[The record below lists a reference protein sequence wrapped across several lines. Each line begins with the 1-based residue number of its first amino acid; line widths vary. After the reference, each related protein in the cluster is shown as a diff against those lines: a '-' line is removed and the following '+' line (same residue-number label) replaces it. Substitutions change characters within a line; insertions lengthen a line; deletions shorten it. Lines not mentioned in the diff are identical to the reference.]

1 MDTLNATGCST
12 YVSRRDHL
20 LEKKIEI
27 RSTLLILLGRLTII
41 LLSPFPKMTDST
53 IDTVSKT
60 VSKTRN
66 SFLDFKTKIASWGDY
81 TDSDSDDDE
90 PVTPIRTVRTPVRT
104 TTPTTPIAPA
114 APKQCPW
121 APIKTPVVS
130 FKDIEPIRI
139 GFKDVEPAEP
149 IRIGFKDV
157 EPVQPVRI
165 GFNATQRD
173 AKPQSAKPEGP
184 RPQDAKPQS
193 AKQQSATGICT
204 LMVKNLPRDT
214 TPQLLT
220 DQVRAIFASF
230 GPLKDVYIPTN
241 PSGPYAGTIKGFAKV
256 QFLSSQHAFSA
267 SLSKHFLR
275 RNLFVEFAN
284 QDR

>member
-1 MDTLNATGCST
+1 MNATGCST

-60 VSKTRN
+60 VSKTRT

-104 TTPTTPIAPA
+104 TTPTTPVAPA

-193 AKQQSATGICT
+193 AKPQSATGICT

-256 QFLSSQHAFSA
+256 QFLSSQHALSA

>member
-81 TDSDSDDDE
+81 TDSDSDDE
-90 PVTPIRTVRTPVRT
+90 PVTPIRTVRTVRTPVRT
-104 TTPTTPIAPA
+104 PATPAPTTPVATA

-165 GFNATQRD
+165 GFNATQ
-173 AKPQSAKPEGP
+173 QSAKPEGP

-256 QFLSSQHAFSA
+256 QFLSSQHALSA